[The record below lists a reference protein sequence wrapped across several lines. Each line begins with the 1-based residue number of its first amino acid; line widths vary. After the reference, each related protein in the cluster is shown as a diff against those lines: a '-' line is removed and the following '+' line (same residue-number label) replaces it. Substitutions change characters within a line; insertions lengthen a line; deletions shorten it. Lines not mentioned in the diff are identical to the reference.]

1 MIGNNNTE
9 YAVRRL
15 RTRDLKSGEELFSI
29 YYPRADAVTINGYAV
44 TRSDKFPEA
53 LGMAVFYRTPTDKPF
68 TIATDS
74 LSELYW

>member
-1 MIGNNNTE
+1 MTGNDITQ
-9 YAVRRL
+9 YARRKL
-15 RTRDLKSGEELFSI
+15 RTRDLKSGEELFII

-53 LGMAVFYRTPTDKPF
+53 LGMAVFYRTSTDKPY